1 MNNERFH
8 SRCHLLAHRCTLIVN
23 EKLMDLPEKF
33 IAQMQHILGAEYP
46 AFVESLE
53 QKPPTA
59 IRINTKKN
67 LDLSTLFG
75 KDLSPVKWNI
85 DGFYLPQRPVFTLDP
100 AFHAGA
106 YYVQEASSMFVAEA
120 IKQTVDLAKPLKI
133 MDLCAAPGGKSTL
146 LASLLNDKSLLVA
159 NEVIKSRIGAL
170 KENLEKWGYPNYLV
184 SNHDPEEMIDLEG
197 FFDVVLTDAPC
208 SGEGL
213 FRKDPKASKE
223 WSENSVQLCSARQK
237 RILQAAAMLVAP
249 NGFLCYSTCT
259 YNEKENEQNA
269 LWLTQ
274 AADFEEVK
282 LTIPAEWGIVERTYG
297 YQFFPH
303 KLVGEGFYF
312 AIFRKT
318 RGDKQEARGRIKFN
332 RVSQKKV
339 DVLKKWLEKP
349 DNFEFFEKPEGSII
363 AIPAN
368 LTNEYA
374 TIFRVLQKRSS
385 GLEIG
390 QFKGDDFIPSH
401 DLALSTAIASELPAI
416 ELSKEDALKFL
427 KRENFTVEHRANG
440 WLLARYEGLN
450 LGFMKVIGDRINNY
464 LPKEWRIRMEIPE

>member
-1 MNNERFH
+1 MN
-8 SRCHLLAHRCTLIVN
+8 
-23 EKLMDLPEKF
+23 LPENF
-33 IAQMQHILGAEYP
+33 VSQMQHILGAEYP
-46 AFVESLE
+46 SFVESL
-53 QKPPTA
+53 QKEAPTT
-59 IRINTKKN
+59 IRFNSNKIFTNA
-67 LDLSTLFG
+67 SLFG
-75 KDLSPVKWNI
+75 ENLKPVKWNT
-85 DGFYLPQRPVFTLDP
+85 DGFYLSKRPSFTLDP
-100 AFHAGA
+100 SFHAGA

-120 IKQTVDLAKPLKI
+120 IKQTVNLSKPLKV

-146 LASLLNDKSLLVA
+146 LASLLNNKSLLIA
-159 NEVIKSRIGAL
+159 NEVIKSRVGAL

-213 FRKDPKASKE
+213 FRKDPNASNE
-223 WSENSVQLCSARQK
+223 WSENSVQLCAARQK

-249 NGFLCYSTCT
+249 DGFLCYSTCT

-274 AADFEEVK
+274 AADFERVK
-282 LTIPAEWGIVERTYG
+282 LNIPSEWGIVEKAFG
-297 YQFFPH
+297 YQFFSH
-303 KLVGEGFYF
+303 KVDGEGFYL
-312 AIFRKT
+312 AIFRKV
-318 RGDKQEARGRIKFN
+318 RGDKQEARGKIKFN
-332 RVSQKKV
+332 RVSQKKLEL
-339 DVLKKWLEKP
+339 LKKWLKEP
-349 DNFEFFEKPEGSII
+349 DNFEFYEKPEGSIV

-368 LTNEYA
+368 LTKEYA

-401 DLALSTAIASELPAI
+401 DLALSTAISSDLPSI

-427 KRENFTVEHRANG
+427 KRESILIENAANG
-440 WLLARYEGLN
+440 WLLARYKGLN
-450 LGFMKVIGDRINNY
+450 LGFMKIIGTRINNY
-464 LPKEWRIRMEIPE
+464 LPKEWRIRMDIPE

>member
-1 MNNERFH
+1 V
-8 SRCHLLAHRCTLIVN
+8 RCTYNVN
-23 EKLMDLPEKF
+23 EKLMNLPENF
-33 IAQMQHILGAEYP
+33 VSQMQHILGADYS

-53 QKPPTA
+53 QETPTT
-59 IRINTKKN
+59 IRLNPFKKTN
-67 LDLSTLFG
+67 SSTLLG
-75 KDLSPVKWNI
+75 ENLEPVKWNSE
-85 DGFYLPQRPVFTLDP
+85 GFYLSQRPSFTLDP

-120 IKQTVDLAKPLKI
+120 IKQTIDLDKPLKV
-133 MDLCAAPGGKSTL
+133 MDLCAAPGGKTTL
-146 LASLLNDKSLLVA
+146 LASLLNEKSLLVA
-159 NEVIKSRIGAL
+159 NEVIKSRIGPL
-170 KENLEKWGYPNYLV
+170 KENLEKWGFPNYLV

-213 FRKDPKASKE
+213 FRKDPKARNE
-223 WSENSVQLCSARQK
+223 WSENSVQICSARQR

-249 NGFLCYSTCT
+249 NGYLCYSTCT

-282 LTIPAEWGIVERTYG
+282 LNIPAEWGITKKSMG
-297 YQFFPH
+297 YQFYPH
-303 KLVGEGFYF
+303 RTKGEGFYL
-312 AIFRKT
+312 AIFKKT
-318 RGDKQEARGRIKFN
+318 RGERQEPKGKIKFN
-332 RVSQKKV
+332 RVPQKKV
-339 DVLKKWLEKP
+339 DLLKKWLAKP
-349 DNFEFFEKPEGSII
+349 ENFEFYEKPEGQII
-363 AIPAN
+363 AIPVN
-368 LTNEYA
+368 LINEYA

-390 QFKGDDFIPSH
+390 QFKGEDFIPSH
-401 DLALSTAIASELPAI
+401 DLALSTAISTNLPFVD
-416 ELSKEDALKFL
+416 LSKEDALKFL
-427 KRENFTVEHRANG
+427 KRENISLENTQNG

-464 LPKEWRIRMEIPE
+464 LPKEWRIRMDIPE